1 MTATAVVTG
10 SSKRVEEVSR
20 AFASRGISVQG
31 IDCDGDL
38 ERTATR
44 LPARSVDYY
53 VQLPGD
59 VPSPGSTKSR
69 AVAALLDSGLL
80 RRFREAEALLPAL
93 APRCAVVLVTGET
106 VSDLPGGGYPHGP
119 TCVLEMLADA
129 IATDMSPEWVS
140 TTVVGHEQSADGIA
154 DIALAT
160 GPDRGRVTADFA
172 ARGPEMRYDDWKLA
186 CMTAAGPEV

>member
-10 SSKRVEEVSR
+10 SPKRVEEVSR
-20 AFASRGISVQG
+20 AFAGRGVSVQC

-38 ERTATR
+38 AGTASGF
-44 LPARSVDYY
+44 PARSVDYS

-59 VPSPGSTKSR
+59 VPSPGSTQSR

-80 RRFREAEALLPAL
+80 RRFREAETLLPAL

-140 TTVVGHEQSADGIA
+140 TTVLSHEQSADRIA

-172 ARGPEMRYDDWKLA
+172 DRGPEMRYDDWKLA